1 MANLRGKGKPKTGLN
16 YTMKKSKLRG
26 LSSMK
31 GGELLFTIENLG
43 RGEFHVKITKEGQFY
58 FQLGINSDIPHKW
71 NNDDILKL
79 LYEYIDLAIFK
90 GDFEL
95 NHYIP
100 KTEVDDG
107 IPF

>member
-1 MANLRGKGKPKTGLN
+1 
-16 YTMKKSKLRG
+16 MKKSKLRG

-31 GGELLFTIENLG
+31 KGELLFTIENLG
-43 RGEFHVKITKEGQFY
+43 RGEFHVKLTKEGQFY
-58 FQLGINSDIPHKW
+58 LQVGINRDIPDKW
-71 NNDDILKL
+71 NNDDVLKL

-95 NHYIP
+95 NHYMP
-100 KTEVDDG
+100 KNEVDDG